1 MLLLEDGYLSFPKL
15 DVGHVSLLPEPCC
28 RCHKT
33 LGDLHALTLG
43 LDLRLE
49 LRVFGSKTLD
59 QGGKTLAFGVG
70 SLFLGRNLARE

>member
-15 DVGHVSLLPEPCC
+15 DVGHVSLLPKPCC
-28 RCHKT
+28 RRHKT

-49 LRVFGSKTLD
+49 LRDFGSKTLD
-59 QGGKTLAFGVG
+59 KGGKTLAFGVG